1 MVIKLGSAIEG
12 DGVRSS
18 AFCVLGHD
26 EIIGELGVT
35 DEISAR
41 IGDWH
46 GIDERDR
53 MCVAFNKEMYT

>member
-1 MVIKLGSAIEG
+1 SSIEG
-12 DGVRSS
+12 DGVRSA
-18 AFCVLGHD
+18 AFCVFGHD